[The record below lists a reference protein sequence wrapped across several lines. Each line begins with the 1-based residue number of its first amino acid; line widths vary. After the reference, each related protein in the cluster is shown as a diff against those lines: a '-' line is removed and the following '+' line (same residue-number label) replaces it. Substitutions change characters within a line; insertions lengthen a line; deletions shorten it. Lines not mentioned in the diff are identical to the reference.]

1 MVPMKHTQFDLVCCN
16 YGALDAPL
24 AMASNWVVSL
34 RSIKVALATSCWAAP
49 GERTFWW
56 LSSYRALL
64 CKITIWSQLRFSVK
78 MIGFQTKQYRPN
90 IFAFSGISFL
100 NSKKMMFFWFQYR
113 LKSWPRTPCS
123 SWHPYGQPIAG
134 WGQHQKSKNL
144 QEPAGHQAVWLGT
157 EIMAGQCVV
166 WTSSIN
172 FLSSNWMSE

>member
-16 YGALDAPL
+16 YGALDAAL

-90 IFAFSGISFL
+90 IFPFSGISFL
-100 NSKKMMFFWFQYR
+100 NSKKMMFFDSNIVWNPDLAPLVVHDIPMVSQSLVEVSIRSRRICRSLQGTRQFGWVQ
-113 LKSWPRTPCS
+113 KSWLGNVWFEP
-123 SWHPYGQPIAG
+123 
-134 WGQHQKSKNL
+134 HQ
-144 QEPAGHQAVWLGT
+144 
-157 EIMAGQCVV
+157 
-166 WTSSIN
+166 
-172 FLSSNWMSE
+172 